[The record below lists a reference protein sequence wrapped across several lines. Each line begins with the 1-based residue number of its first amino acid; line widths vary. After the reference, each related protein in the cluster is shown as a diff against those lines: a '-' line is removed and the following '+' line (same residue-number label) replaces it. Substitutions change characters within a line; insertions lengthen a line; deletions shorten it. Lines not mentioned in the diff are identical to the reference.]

1 MVRLSE
7 CIYYYIRFP
16 MLFWAIGGGGG
27 LFQALFKPLAESNK
41 NHRVYFQN

>member
-1 MVRLSE
+1 MARLSE

-16 MLFWAIGGGGG
+16 MLFWARGGGA
-27 LFQALFKPLAESNK
+27 LFQALFKPMAESNK